1 MTTMELD
8 ARRMELIRDIMET
21 DNIEILKK
29 MKRYFLSLSEQPTK
43 EESAP
48 YTAEE
53 LNARIDEAE
62 AEIDAGIPGVSHKEL
77 MQKIRNKIA
86 QL

>member
-1 MTTMELD
+1 MTAMELD

-29 MKRYFLSLSEQPTK
+29 MKRYFSRLSKQQMK
-43 EESAP
+43 EEPTP
-48 YTAEE
+48 YTVEE
-53 LNARIDEAE
+53 LNAHIDEAE
-62 AEIDAGIPGVSHKEL
+62 AEIDAGIPGISHKEL
-77 MQKIRNKIA
+77 MQKIRERIA